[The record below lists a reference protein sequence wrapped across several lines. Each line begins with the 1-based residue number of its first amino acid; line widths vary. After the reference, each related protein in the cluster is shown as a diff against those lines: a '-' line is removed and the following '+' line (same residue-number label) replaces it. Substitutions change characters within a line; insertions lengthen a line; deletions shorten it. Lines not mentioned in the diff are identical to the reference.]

1 MKPGCKILLLLPL
14 LFALS
19 CKQEELNKQ
28 TPTMERGLPDETS
41 LNVKLNEYK
50 DERLEY
56 IIEAAKMERYTDRRM
71 MYAYKVTLSS
81 YDHTGSLSS
90 VIKADTTIVDDAR
103 NMIFASGKAS
113 YKTPEG
119 TISTSRIVWD
129 RNFDEITAPAYVELL
144 RSGDVLRG
152 RNLRTDSK
160 LSYAEMEEVT
170 AEGIFDEK
178 DYRW

>member
-1 MKPGCKILLLLPL
+1 MKLRCKILLLVSL

-19 CKQEELNKQ
+19 CKQEELSKQ

-41 LNVKLNEYK
+41 LNVKLSEYK
-50 DERLEY
+50 DERLIY

-71 MYAYKVTLSS
+71 MNAYQVTLSS
-81 YDHTGSLSS
+81 YDPVGNLSS

-113 YKTPEG
+113 YKTPDG
-119 TISTSRIVWD
+119 TISTSKIVWD
-129 RNFDEITAPAYVELL
+129 RNFDEITAPAFVELR
-144 RSGDVLRG
+144 RSGDILRG
-152 RNLRTDSK
+152 RNLRTNSK
-160 LSYAEMEEVT
+160 LSYAEMEAVT
-170 AEGIFDEK
+170 AEGTFDEE